1 MTEAPI
7 GSDVY
12 ESVLPQ
18 QENLSATP
26 GPGGLSTPG
35 VWSGSGMPPGAEV
48 ERPIPAPTVP
58 PPAEAEKPGE
68 AAEGGE
74 PQASFVYAIGQV
86 EARFPSL
93 SLEREFAQVAGRTDT
108 KGMTDRQVLQAVLSE
123 RENRYLARQVCWVF
137 TIEGLPTY
145 LLAPRDSGD
154 IDLLIEA
161 LRPSPA
167 ESDIDVVIGIRGP
180 LAPPEA
186 CDGLVVPIVMF
197 DQLYS
202 FDRATLVDAIPPP
215 EKMSKGEE
223 GQFQETARE
232 LFDRTMQMADNA
244 GATDEHRAVNYLAVR
259 YPAIYS
265 NAAEAHRGEKS
276 LTAVE
281 VRPSRLSGPEKI
293 VDVIFSYTHRA
304 TDVTDR
310 YFIRVN
316 VSGEFPFL
324 VTKLQPFY
332 ER

>member
-1 MTEAPI
+1 MRPSEPISAP
-7 GSDVY
+7 
-12 ESVLPQ
+12 
-18 QENLSATP
+18 SARGWVAHIVCSQTP
-26 GPGGLSTPG
+26 LLAHSPRAEPPGG
-35 VWSGSGMPPGAEV
+35 
-48 ERPIPAPTVP
+48 
-58 PPAEAEKPGE
+58 
-68 AAEGGE
+68 AAEGDE
-74 PQASFVYAIGQV
+74 PPTSFVYAIGQV

-93 SLEREFAQVAGRTDT
+93 PLEREFAQVAGRNNTE
-108 KGMTDRQVLQAVLSE
+108 GMTDRQTLQTVLSQ
-123 RENRYLARQVCWVF
+123 RENRYLARQTCWVL

-145 LLAPRDSGD
+145 ILAPRDPSD
-154 IDLLIEA
+154 IDLLVEA
-161 LRPSPA
+161 LRPSPQ
-167 ESDIDVVIGIRGP
+167 ELDVDVVIGVRGP

-186 CDGLVVPIVMF
+186 CDGLVIPVVMF

-202 FDRATLVDAIPPP
+202 FDRATLIDAIPLP
-215 EKMSKGEE
+215 EKMSKEKE
-223 GQFQETARE
+223 GQFREAARE
-232 LFDRTMQMADNA
+232 LFDRIMQMADNA

-259 YPAIYS
+259 YPAIYA

-293 VDVIFSYTHRA
+293 VDVIFSYTHRG

-310 YFIRVN
+310 FFVRVN